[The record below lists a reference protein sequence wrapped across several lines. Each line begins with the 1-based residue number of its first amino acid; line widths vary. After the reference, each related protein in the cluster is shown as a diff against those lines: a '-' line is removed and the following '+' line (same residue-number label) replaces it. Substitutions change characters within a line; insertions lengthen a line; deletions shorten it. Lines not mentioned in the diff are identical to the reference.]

1 MKAEKKVRTY
11 TRKSK
16 TGKTVVVK
24 AHTAKYEAAKEKTK
38 KGAGKEFED
47 RKKNSI
53 VEKPEPEFEA
63 PFTKEEFKEWYEGT
77 GSTADKKV
85 AKALRKQLGRSGYR
99 KFEDEAIDNY
109 TPRGHSKM
117 FKRFSNELKGSSSK
131 DTKASSA
138 PKEPAA
144 VAKHL
149 ASYQKEL
156 DRMQGRKDSGYK
168 YVKTNNNN
176 AMHPTGSRL
185 EKVSDRIKY
194 LEGQI
199 SSLEKGREALKQGKL
214 DTAWKKLREFNGIT
228 EASIYG
234 KSLVAK
240 REKQRASE
248 EYESFKKYAD
258 TGEGVYGKYIDGK
271 KVSQR
276 EWNAYEKRHPSPIVT
291 KRKSYSMQEYLK
303 TLKKKGPSGIIPH
316 SKSKAQGTPYELA
329 SATLKKSGLVLH
341 QLKDHTAMEV
351 YKAGDR
357 KSLKNLIA
365 SVTYNGR
372 AVNFGGHSEKENL
385 KRYSPIILKALQKAG
400 YSPKLINER

>member
-1 MKAEKKVRTY
+1 MKAEKKVKAY
-11 TRKSK
+11 TRRTKS
-16 TGKTVVVK
+16 GKTVTVK
-24 AHTAKYEAAKEKTK
+24 AHTARYDAADKKDAAKK

-47 RKKNSI
+47 KKKKTPI
-53 VEKPEPEFEA
+53 VGKPEPELEA

-176 AMHPTGSRL
+176 ARHPTGSRL

-199 SSLEKGREALKQGKL
+199 SSLEKGREALRQGKL
-214 DTAWKKLREFNGIT
+214 DAAWKKLREFNGIT
-228 EASIYG
+228 ESSIYG

-240 REKQRASE
+240 REKQRALK
-248 EYESFKKYAD
+248 EYESFKNGL
-258 TGEGVYGKYIDGK
+258 TGEGMYGKYINGK
-271 KVSQR
+271 KVSQK
-276 EWNAYEKRHPSPIVT
+276 EWNTYKKKHPSPILRG
-291 KRKSYSMQEYLK
+291 KKSIS
-303 TLKKKGPSGIIPH
+303 KKGPSDTMSH

-341 QLKDHTAMEV
+341 QLKNTPTAMEV

-365 SVTYNGR
+365 SVTYNGK
-372 AVNFGGHSEKENL
+372 AVRFGGRSEKENI
-385 KRYSPIILKALQKAG
+385 KRYSPIILKALQEAG
-400 YSPKLINER
+400 YSPKLTP

>member
-1 MKAEKKVRTY
+1 MQAEKKVKSY
-11 TRKSK
+11 TRRTKS
-16 TGKTVVVK
+16 GKTVTVK
-24 AHTAKYEAAKEKTK
+24 AHTARYKAADKKEATK
-38 KGAGKEFED
+38 GKGSGKEIEELMD
-47 RKKNSI
+47 KKKTPI
-53 VEKPEPEFEA
+53 VKKPET

-77 GSTADKKV
+77 GSAADKKV

-176 AMHPTGSRL
+176 ARHPTGSRL

-199 SSLEKGREALKQGKL
+199 SSLEKGREALRQGKL
-214 DTAWKKLREFNGIT
+214 DAAWKKLREFNGIT
-228 EASIYG
+228 ESSIYG
-234 KSLVAK
+234 KSVVAK
-240 REKQRASE
+240 REKQRALK
-248 EYESFKKYAD
+248 EYESFKNGL
-258 TGEGVYGKYIDGK
+258 TGEGMYGKYINGK
-271 KVSQR
+271 KVSQK
-276 EWNAYEKRHPSPIVT
+276 EWNTYKKKHPSPIL
-291 KRKSYSMQEYLK
+291 R
-303 TLKKKGPSGIIPH
+303 
-316 SKSKAQGTPYELA
+316 
-329 SATLKKSGLVLH
+329 LKKS
-341 QLKDHTAMEV
+341 
-351 YKAGDR
+351 
-357 KSLKNLIA
+357 I
-365 SVTYNGR
+365 
-372 AVNFGGHSEKENL
+372 
-385 KRYSPIILKALQKAG
+385 
-400 YSPKLINER
+400 